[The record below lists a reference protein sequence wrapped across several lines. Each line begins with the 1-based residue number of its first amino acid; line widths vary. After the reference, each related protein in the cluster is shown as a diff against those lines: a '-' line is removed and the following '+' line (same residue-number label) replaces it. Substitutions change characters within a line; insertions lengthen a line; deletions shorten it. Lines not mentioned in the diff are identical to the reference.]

1 MPTIYLSPSVQEY
14 NLYNG
19 GGNEE
24 LYMNQLADA
33 MEPYLRSTGIQ
44 FVRNNPNQPV
54 GDAIRQSNAGRYDLH
69 LALHSN
75 AAPVSLAGK
84 LQGTDVYYAENSTRG
99 KRAAD
104 IIAADFAAIYPQPDL
119 VKAVPTTALA
129 EVMRTK
135 APAVLIETAYH
146 DNPEDAA
153 WLRGHIPEMAR
164 SLVQSLATYFGI
176 PFIEAQPERQGTVV
190 TSRGNLNLRHKPDLS
205 AAVIGSIPSGATVRV
220 MGEWKGWYVVH
231 YDGQVG
237 YVSSRYVE
245 TED

>member
-14 NLYNG
+14 NLYDG

-75 AAPVSLAGK
+75 ASPASLAGK
-84 LQGTDVYYAENSTRG
+84 LQGTDVYYAQNSTRG

-104 IIAADFAAIYPQPDL
+104 IIAQHFSSIYPKPDL

-153 WLRGHIPEMAR
+153 WIRGHIQEMAR
-164 SLVQSLATYFGI
+164 NLVQSLADYFGI
-176 PFIEAQPERQGTVV
+176 PFIEAQPEHQGTVL
-190 TSRGNLNLRHKPDLS
+190 TARGNLNLRQKPDLS

-220 MGEWKGWYVVH
+220 MGEWDGWYVVH
-231 YDGQVG
+231 YGSQVG

-245 TED
+245 IED